1 MIESSHTLKKLK
13 EDVPSWWRQFEN
25 GTDDTKNRIKD
36 HIFLYLKMWDP
47 TSGYSIRVNPKNLGS
62 TILNDPTEGGVNIHD
77 YSGMYKI
84 FKRWSRWQRWNS
96 FCYSTIVSSTWQNAL
111 KSHDLKAFAYF
122 FHSKRGDRI
131 SELKGCI
138 GEMSHQQ
145 QREIL
150 VEGKND
156 YSVQYSTSKRK
167 YHLWLGPAAFLNHGN
182 S

>member
-1 MIESSHTLKKLK
+1 MWKLKILIESSHTLKKLK

-96 FCYSTIVSSTWQNAL
+96 FCYSTIVSSTWQKWSKITWL
-111 KSHDLKAFAYF
+111 KSICLF
-122 FHSKRGDRI
+122 FPI
-131 SELKGCI
+131 ANEVI
-138 GEMSHQQ
+138 E
-145 QREIL
+145 
-150 VEGKND
+150 
-156 YSVQYSTSKRK
+156 
-167 YHLWLGPAAFLNHGN
+167 FLNWKAALVKWVISNREKFWSKERMIIRYNTQLQSENIIFG
-182 S
+182 

>member
-1 MIESSHTLKKLK
+1 MIRVSAWKLKFLIESSHTLKKLK

-96 FCYSTIVSSTWQNAL
+96 FCYSTIVS
-111 KSHDLKAFAYF
+111 F
-122 FHSKRGDRI
+122 I
-131 SELKGCI
+131 
-138 GEMSHQQ
+138 
-145 QREIL
+145 
-150 VEGKND
+150 
-156 YSVQYSTSKRK
+156 
-167 YHLWLGPAAFLNHGN
+167 
-182 S
+182 

>member
-1 MIESSHTLKKLK
+1 MVSMAEVELFLLLDHSKFYIAKMLSNHMTLKHLL
-13 EDVPSWWRQFEN
+13 
-25 GTDDTKNRIKD
+25 I
-36 HIFLYLKMWDP
+36 
-47 TSGYSIRVNPKNLGS
+47 
-62 TILNDPTEGGVNIHD
+62 
-77 YSGMYKI
+77 
-84 FKRWSRWQRWNS
+84 
-96 FCYSTIVSSTWQNAL
+96 
-111 KSHDLKAFAYF
+111 F

>member
-1 MIESSHTLKKLK
+1 MKKLK

-96 FCYSTIVSSTWQNAL
+96 FCYSTIVSST
-111 KSHDLKAFAYF
+111 
-122 FHSKRGDRI
+122 
-131 SELKGCI
+131 
-138 GEMSHQQ
+138 
-145 QREIL
+145 
-150 VEGKND
+150 
-156 YSVQYSTSKRK
+156 
-167 YHLWLGPAAFLNHGN
+167 
-182 S
+182 